1 MDKIEGFVEEWLMDN
16 NTVISEHLDFFIN
29 KELFTYF
36 DCVSIMNEIED
47 SLRKRNL
54 SAKIFIRI
62 NCGTSKKFQKWG
74 EQFWNLV
81 DNSLEPPLV
90 VLSESTVFDPNDP
103 NNVMYQLTPRESYD
117 NYVVFNEDEDVWSR
131 YLYICES
138 GGSHE

>member
-1 MDKIEGFVEEWLMDN
+1 MNKIERFIEEWLIDN
-16 NTVISEHLDFFIN
+16 NSVVSEHLDFFIN

-47 SLRKRNL
+47 SLIKRNL
-54 SAKIFIRI
+54 EAKLFIRI

-90 VLSESTVFDPNDP
+90 VLSEATIFNFNDT
-103 NNVMYQLTPRESYD
+103 NNVMYKLNPRGSYD
-117 NYVVFNEDEDVWSR
+117 NYVVFNEDGDAWSR

-138 GGSHE
+138 GENHE